1 MGSGVLLRTRSGSQ
15 PRGRLVALTAAGVP
29 RTAFPYSGSATVRR
43 RFLTALIL
51 GLIALASLPGQSV
64 GSAIE
69 VQRACIDNGV
79 IDGTYSQKDYRD
91 ALRSLTTST
100 DEYYN
105 CRDVID
111 AARTAAAGGSS
122 ATPGGTL
129 VLPPAGSD
137 PLATATAAQR
147 VAIAKAQQSAPPD
160 LVVGGKSVRPA
171 SLGAGRPVKA
181 SISDLPTALLVAT
194 VLALIAAIGALGS
207 LALPRVRRF
216 LQL

>member
-1 MGSGVLLRTRSGSQ
+1 M
-15 PRGRLVALTAAGVP
+15 VALNAAGVP
-29 RTAFPYSGSATVRR
+29 RTAFSYSGSATVRR

-51 GLIALASLPGQSV
+51 GLIAVAGLPGQSF

-69 VQRACIDNGV
+69 VQRDCIDNGV

-91 ALRSLTTST
+91 ALRSLTTSS

-105 CRDVID
+105 CRDLID
-111 AARTAAAGGSS
+111 AARTGAAGGSS

-137 PLATATAAQR
+137 PLATATPAQR
-147 VAIAKAQQSAPPD
+147 QAVARAQQTAPAA
-160 LVVGGKSVRPA
+160 LVVGGKSVEPA
-171 SLGAGRPVKA
+171 ALGAGRPVKA
-181 SISDLPTALLVAT
+181 SISDIPTALLVAT

-207 LALPRVRRF
+207 LALPRVRHF